1 MHGTIE
7 TLKNNSS
14 HHLYYFDVNVNLH
27 PSFLSLSTK
36 SLCSLAAFSA
46 ILSLMPSENAFRQI
60 LGWLARGRSSS
71 IFGAFAFAFLACNG
85 SHAEGGPKQQGER
98 LLWEGGPFT
107 FSDELGGF
115 RITAVTG
122 TGTKVDPIVI
132 TEELLSA
139 TPVTLVI
146 RANRPIRP
154 YDSASDDYVTGF
166 THFRF
171 VIQNA
176 SAQAWIE
183 FEFELQEIPGKASVF
198 GDGLSFDQRRVEGLD
213 VTSDSF
219 ATFNRDFEP
228 YDRLL
233 FQNGKVDPKKV
244 AGFSFMITDFTPRW
258 EFYLVQDPRIPAS

>member
-1 MHGTIE
+1 MPFAHAIRLILTGFTRGR
-7 TLKNNSS
+7 
-14 HHLYYFDVNVNLH
+14 F
-27 PSFLSLSTK
+27 
-36 SLCSLAAFSA
+36 AAFCLGVALLSA
-46 ILSLMPSENAFRQI
+46 TPLCASAQNQ
-60 LGWLARGRSSS
+60 
-71 IFGAFAFAFLACNG
+71 
-85 SHAEGGPKQQGER
+85 PKQEGER

-107 FSDELGGF
+107 FSDEFGGF
-115 RITAVTG
+115 KIVSVTG
-122 TGTKVDPIVI
+122 SGTKADPIVI

-139 TPVTLVI
+139 TPATLVI

-154 YDSASDDYVTGF
+154 FDSSSDSVTGF

-183 FEFELQEIPGKASVF
+183 FEFELQEVLGKASVF
-198 GDGLSFDQRRVEGLD
+198 GDGLSFDQRRMDGLD
-213 VTSDSF
+213 VRSDAF
-219 ATFNRDFEP
+219 ETFSRDFEP

-233 FQNGKVDPKKV
+233 FQNGKVDPREQ